1 MKLLSPLGHALFR
14 LLLCA
19 AGPLDGGGGGGQKKN
34 VVTNPY
40 DKNNNNN
47 AAAAAASNNNGDDDN
62 NNIIINN
69 NNGGQRDAPRS
80 AALQS
85 NVARALSTLGGDTAA
100 IDLLNYYL
108 VHVLNVD
115 DINTIDLSLIGDDME
130 SFLTGYSYYLRNT
143 NIPHDHKKYIERP
156 DLEPTKYLMHSS
168 LTGYLSKAIQLMK
181 ELFPDD
187 EFLGDAKAMENI
199 SGAKFEKACKRAQS
213 KKDYSFGQESKIG
226 LYRRARYGIVDP
238 YIPHWSHLVNCDE
251 ICKQMLLKT
260 KINDITERMAEKRLQ
275 LVLTYHGVARSGEA
289 QYVDWKDSWY
299 NSYFD
304 SLDAL
309 WQEMKTLNKYVL
321 SFVPNKDGYLTDVF
335 HALGTFFVVGK
346 GLYRTPNDKGKMSTK
361 IIPYLSEGMK
371 EGGVARFLTRA
382 LRNNLHPDVP
392 KEQKATLS
400 GVSLRIAGVTEM
412 AAGNVGVSSSHAR
425 SGHKLFDTNQK
436 HYTDEMDPFTGM
448 PAAKCLAG
456 WTNYFGDVSL
466 PQLSCVEVSEEVI
479 NKLIDHL
486 APISLPDFLPNGRLR
501 PILLASIA
509 SLLMYDEDVIR
520 DLKTVDNAVSL
531 ALRRAFKETKIVDPR
546 ARSDDPVATLKLWGQ
561 LIRKDFHDRNP
572 DFQSLT
578 DSSNSTQVVNSI
590 NHIGSVVSNLQQ
602 ENRELKAL
610 VTSMAASMEG
620 ERAESRNE
628 RRENA
633 LLRQEVAVL
642 SNQVGKLLRMY
653 NPQFLPPSPQ
663 RTLDVTASPPAE
675 SSRKRPPVE
684 SEATTAS
691 KRTAPTN
698 DNEEATT
705 LVDTENSS
713 VAASLPPTAASSTKN
728 TTLTLER
735 NYNGVDADQQQGGT
749 SLRSIVVEAY
759 RDRCFQPDVSFT
771 PGRMKRPARFT
782 EKKKYEYCLQLFNAV
797 VTEDHIT
804 SLNNPELNL
813 TDVENVAAAI
823 SKACLERLQELDPK
837 KSNKVTDGYT
847 GVGLRVQKIIA
858 EGVYPNLKLRL
869 DAGQQRLNFGGS
881 KAN

>member
-1 MKLLSPLGHALFR
+1 MKLRTPFQHALFR
-14 LLLCA
+14 LLICA
-19 AGPLDGGGGGGQKKN
+19 AGPLDGGGGGQKKKK
-34 VVTNPY
+34 VVGNPY
-40 DKNNNNN
+40 DKNKNNN
-47 AAAAAASNNNGDDDN
+47 AAAAAAATASNNDGDDDN
-62 NNIIINN
+62 NNNTINN
-69 NNGGQRDAPRS
+69 NNGGQSDAPRS

-85 NVARALSTLGGDTAA
+85 NVSRALSTLGGDNAA

-143 NIPHDHKKYIERP
+143 NIPHNHKMYIERP
-156 DLEPTKYLMHSS
+156 DLEPTKYLMHTS
-168 LTGYLSKAIQLMK
+168 LSGYLSKAILLLK
-181 ELFPDD
+181 ELFPFD
-187 EFLGDAKAMENI
+187 EFLGDDKAMENI
-199 SGAKFEKACKRAQS
+199 SGAQFEKACKRAQS

-226 LYRRARYGIVDP
+226 LYRRARYGVVDP

-260 KINDITERMAEKRLQ
+260 KINNITERMTEKRLQ

-289 QYVDWKDSWY
+289 QYVDWKQSWY
-299 NSYFD
+299 NPYFD

-346 GLYRTPNDKGKMSTK
+346 GLYRTPNDKGKLSTK

-392 KEQKATLS
+392 KEQEATLS

-466 PQLSCVEVSEEVI
+466 PQLSCLGVSEEVI
-479 NKLIDHL
+479 NKLIGHL
-486 APISLPDFLPNGRLR
+486 VPISLPDFLPNGRLR

-520 DLKTVDNAVSL
+520 DLKTADNAVSL
-531 ALRRAFKETKIVDPR
+531 ALRRAFKETKIGDR
-546 ARSDDPVATLKLWGQ
+546 DPVATLKLWGQ

-590 NHIGSVVSNLQQ
+590 NHIGRVVSNLQQ

-620 ERAESRNE
+620 ERTESRNE

-633 LLRQEVAVL
+633 SLRQEVAVL
-642 SNQVGKLLRMY
+642 SKQVGKLLLMY
-653 NPQFLPPSPQ
+653 NPQFLPSSPQ
-663 RTLDVTASPPAE
+663 RTLDVTASPRAE
-675 SSRKRPPVE
+675 SSRKRPPPPVE

-691 KRTAPTN
+691 KRTTPTN

-713 VAASLPPTAASSTKN
+713 MAASLPPTAASSTTN

-749 SLRSIVVEAY
+749 SLRSIIVEAY
-759 RDRCFQPDVSFT
+759 RDGCFQPDVSFT
-771 PGRMKRPARFT
+771 PGRMKRPARFRDNA
-782 EKKKYEYCLQLFNAV
+782 KYEYCLKLFNAV
-797 VTEDHIT
+797 VTEDHIA
-804 SLNNPELNL
+804 SLNNPELEL

-837 KSNKVTDGYT
+837 KSNKVTDGYS
-847 GVGLRVQKIIA
+847 GVGLRVQKKIG
-858 EGVYPNLKLRL
+858 EYPNLKLRL